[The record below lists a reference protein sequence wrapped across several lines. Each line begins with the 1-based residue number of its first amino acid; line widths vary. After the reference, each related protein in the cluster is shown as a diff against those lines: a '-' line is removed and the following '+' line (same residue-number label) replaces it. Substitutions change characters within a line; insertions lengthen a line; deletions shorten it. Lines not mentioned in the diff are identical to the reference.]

1 MTEGSG
7 SKWRAEYFYLLV
19 NIYGGCIILLGRRIM
34 AEHTIQAGKIN
45 EYKIMAGKFFE
56 KRAFGEG

>member
-1 MTEGSG
+1 
-7 SKWRAEYFYLLV
+7 
-19 NIYGGCIILLGRRIM
+19 M